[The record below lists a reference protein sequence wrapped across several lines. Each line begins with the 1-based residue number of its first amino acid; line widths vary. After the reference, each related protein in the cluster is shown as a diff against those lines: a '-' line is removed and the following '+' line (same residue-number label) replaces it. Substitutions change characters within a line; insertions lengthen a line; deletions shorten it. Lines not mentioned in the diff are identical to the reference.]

1 MTRNQFNL
9 IQFNQLYSDTV
20 NGSQQAGFQN
30 ADLAAALFFELLVKF
45 FLLAPDQIVY
55 SKSLCLVSLLH
66 NIWNNN
72 ENDEALQRQ

>member
-30 ADLAAALFFELLVKF
+30 ADLAAALFF
-45 FLLAPDQIVY
+45 
-55 SKSLCLVSLLH
+55 
-66 NIWNNN
+66 
-72 ENDEALQRQ
+72 